1 MADGGARR
9 LEGAPIADEIRTAV
23 AEDVASFTA
32 ANGRPPVLAVVIV
45 GRDAPSTVY
54 LERILKACAEVGIE
68 GSLVDVEGEDPAE
81 QEHELTSA
89 IHRLNDDPRVAGI
102 IVQMPLPP
110 SSPAAASGTSSPDRA
125 FRSAASSR

>member
-54 LERILKACAEVGIE
+54 LERILKGCAKVGIE
-68 GSLVDVEGEDPAE
+68 AAFVELEGEDAIKRFSLANAPAYAHPRFVWFVE
-81 QEHELTSA
+81 ELPLASTNKVDRA
-89 IHRLNDDPRVAGI
+89 ALHRLAEERITG
-102 IVQMPLPP
+102 
-110 SSPAAASGTSSPDRA
+110 
-125 FRSAASSR
+125 SR